1 MPKPTIKIH
10 NTDTD
15 EIIEREMTDAENA
28 KYQESL
34 AISAAQDKAHAD
46 KEAAKAAIA
55 DRLGLSADE
64 LATLLA

>member
-1 MPKPTIKIH
+1 MSKPTIKIH
-10 NTDTD
+10 NIETG
-15 EIIEREMTDAENA
+15 EIIEREMTSAEHDH
-28 KYQESL
+28 YQKSL
-34 AISAAQDKAHAD
+34 AISAAQDKAIAD

>member
-10 NTDTD
+10 NIETD
-15 EIIEREMTDAENA
+15 EIIEREMTEAEYSH
-28 KYQESL
+28 YQDSL
-34 AISAAQDKAHAD
+34 AISAAQDKALAD